1 MVSDCFLGFHYA
13 LDVISQSMFGEKF
26 NTLQDPTN
34 RWMTTSL
41 ERGNRHMYLQLA
53 WPFLFQVLG
62 LFMNVELLSYP
73 QFFKES
79 KMFLDLCES
88 SITQGNAKQKSS
100 IFRLMKAE
108 LPDDVTDNELHVDA
122 YSFMRGGT

>member
-1 MVSDCFLGFHYA
+1 
-13 LDVISQSMFGEKF
+13 MFGETF

-53 WPFLFQVLG
+53 WPSLFQILG

-73 QFFKES
+73 QFFTES

-88 SITQGNAKQKSS
+88 CITQGRVKQKSS
-100 IFRLMKAE
+100 IFQLMKSE
-108 LPDDVTDNELHVDA
+108 LLEGVTEEELHVDA